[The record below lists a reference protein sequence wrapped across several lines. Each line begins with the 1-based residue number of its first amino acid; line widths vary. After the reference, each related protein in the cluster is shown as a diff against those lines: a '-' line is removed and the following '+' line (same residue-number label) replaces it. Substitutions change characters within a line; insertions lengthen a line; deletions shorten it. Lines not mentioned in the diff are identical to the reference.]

1 MAPFLLLL
9 PLGSADLVPM
19 PPGHLDYELEFHD
32 ALMSITLNWTAPAG
46 SANKISYFAVHQA
59 NLSVGATSI
68 IIPAATIDYPG
79 NTYTI
84 QSVPDDSTYLF
95 YVTSVD
101 FSGIQSPP
109 SNPVLVRAGYPHCG
123 VISWGIDPPHVH
135 PTPGCLTPPPV

>member
-59 NLSVGATSI
+59 NLSVGAT
-68 IIPAATIDYPG
+68 
-79 NTYTI
+79 TYTI